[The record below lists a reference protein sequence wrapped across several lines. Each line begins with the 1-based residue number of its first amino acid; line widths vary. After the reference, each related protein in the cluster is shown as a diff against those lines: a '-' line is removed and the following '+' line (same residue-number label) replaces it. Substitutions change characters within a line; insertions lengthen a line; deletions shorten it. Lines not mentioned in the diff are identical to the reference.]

1 MYLIILLGDLL
12 TKANSTSHASG
23 RVYHYLSQVGDTSDS
38 SIFNLMEFIPK
49 VLLDLVHIA
58 PQIHSIGFNISYLL
72 LVCSLLI
79 LIAINILR

>member
-1 MYLIILLGDLL
+1 MYFVILLSDLL
-12 TKANSTSHASG
+12 TKADMVCHASG
-23 RVYHYLSQVGDTSDS
+23 RVYHYLSKVRDTGDSC
-38 SIFNLMEFIPK
+38 IFNLMELIPK

-58 PQIHSIGFNISYLL
+58 PQIHSIGFYISYLL